1 MKDIYLLKNLS
12 APLRRVD
19 GAKEY
24 VNPRGVLPVIPHLYI
39 SQMHRICSPPPPSP
53 PPPPP
58 RKVYEE
64 GTASVKKGI

>member
-39 SQMHRICSPPPPSP
+39 SQMHLIPPPPHPRP
-53 PPPPP
+53 PM
-58 RKVYEE
+58 KVYEG
-64 GTASVKKGI
+64 GTVSVKNGI

>member
-24 VNPRGVLPVIPHLYI
+24 VNPRRVLPVIPHLYI
-39 SQMHRICSPPPPSP
+39 SQM
-53 PPPPP
+53 
-58 RKVYEE
+58 KVYER
-64 GTASVKKGI
+64 GTVSVKNGI

>member
-39 SQMHRICSPPPPSP
+39 SQMHRICSPPPP
-53 PPPPP
+53 P

-64 GTASVKKGI
+64 GTVSVKKGI